1 MDMNAFLNLLLSSAN
16 PLLPDPA
23 VLRWA
28 LHGVW
33 AVVLGSGT
41 ALLAGKLA
49 RPYRIGLAGSV
60 MVWTALPGAV
70 SPAYWLGLAFQT
82 PSLMSAIICLGWLW
96 GSALPFD
103 PSPLRQVQ
111 DRPSSGQARLRA
123 NGNEGIGAVFEIP
136 GTALKILSLIGVVL
150 GWVLLLDTLALL
162 PVSIYAWG
170 FNSAAVAAVAVCAAL
185 LWVALGS
192 VGSALPLLVLTLFV
206 FSRLPTGNLWDAL
219 LDPWLWLALQAG
231 WFTRVARCLMGARRL
246 SPATRV

>member
-49 RPYRIGLAGSV
+49 LPYRIGLAGSV
-60 MVWTALPGAV
+60 MVWTVLPGAV

-82 PSLMSAIICLGWLW
+82 PSLMSAVICLGWLL
-96 GSALPFD
+96 GGALPFD
-103 PSPLRQVQ
+103 PS
-111 DRPSSGQARLRA
+111 SNSGQATLRA
-123 NGNEGIGAVFEIP
+123 NGNEGIGPVFEIP

-192 VGSALPLLVLTLFV
+192 VGAALPLLVLTLFV

-219 LDPWLWLALQAG
+219 LDPWLWLALQVG
-231 WFTRVARCLMGARRL
+231 WLTRVARCLTAARRL

>member
-1 MDMNAFLNLLLSSAN
+1 MDMSTFLNLLLSPDN

-23 VLRWA
+23 ALRWA

-49 RPYRIGLAGSV
+49 PPYRLGLTGWV
-60 MVWTALPGAV
+60 MVWAALPGAV

-82 PSLMSAIICLGWLW
+82 PSLMSAVICLGWLLAQARQW
-96 GSALPFD
+96 PDAL
-103 PSPLRQVQ
+103 R
-111 DRPSSGQARLRA
+111 GQAAASLQPQLA
-123 NGNEGIGAVFEIP
+123 
-136 GTALKILSLIGVVL
+136 ALKILSLIGVVL

-170 FNSAAVAAVAVCAAL
+170 FNSAAMASVAVCAAL

-206 FSRLPTGNLWDAL
+206 LSRLPTGNLWDAL
-219 LDPWLWLALQAG
+219 LDPWLWLALQVG
-231 WFTRVARCLMGARRL
+231 WFTRVARCLMSPRRL

>member
-1 MDMNAFLNLLLSSAN
+1 MDMNAFLNLLLSSSN

-23 VLRWA
+23 ALRWA

-41 ALLAGKLA
+41 LLLAGKLA
-49 RPYRIGLAGSV
+49 LPYRIGLAGSA

-82 PSLMSAIICLGWLW
+82 PSLMSAVICLGWLL
-96 GSALPFD
+96 GGAVPLD
-103 PSPLRQVQ
+103 PS
-111 DRPSSGQARLRA
+111 SNSGPARLRA

-206 FSRLPTGNLWDAL
+206 LSRLPTGNLWDAL
-219 LDPWLWLALQAG
+219 LDPWLWLALQVG

>member
-1 MDMNAFLNLLLSSAN
+1 MDMNAFLNLLLSTGN

-23 VLRWA
+23 ALRWA

-49 RPYRIGLAGSV
+49 LPYRIGLAGSV

-82 PSLMSAIICLGWLW
+82 PSLMSAVICLGWLLAQARQW
-96 GSALPFD
+96 ADAL
-103 PSPLRQVQ
+103 R
-111 DRPSSGQARLRA
+111 GQAA
-123 NGNEGIGAVFEIP
+123 AQAQPQFS
-136 GTALKILSLIGVVL
+136 ALKILSLIGVVL

-170 FNSAAVAAVAVCAAL
+170 FNSAAVTAVAVCAAL

-206 FSRLPTGNLWDAL
+206 LSRLPTGNLWDAL
-219 LDPWLWLALQAG
+219 LDPWLWLALQVG
-231 WFTRVARCLMGARRL
+231 WFTRVARCLMGAMRL

>member
-23 VLRWA
+23 ALRWA

-41 ALLAGKLA
+41 LLLAGKLA
-49 RPYRIGLAGSV
+49 RPYRLGLAGSV

-82 PSLMSAIICLGWLW
+82 PSLMSAVICLGWLW
-96 GSALPFD
+96 A
-103 PSPLRQVQ
+103 
-111 DRPSSGQARLRA
+111 QARQWSDALRSQA
-123 NGNEGIGAVFEIP
+123 AAP
-136 GTALKILSLIGVVL
+136 PQPQLAALKILSLIGVVL

-170 FNSAAVAAVAVCAAL
+170 FNSAAVASVAVCAAL

-192 VGSALPLLVLTLFV
+192 VGSALPLLVLALFV

-219 LDPWLWLALQAG
+219 LDPWLWLALQVG
-231 WFTRVARCLMGARRL
+231 WLTRVARCLTAARRL
-246 SPATRV
+246 PPATRV

>member
-41 ALLAGKLA
+41 LLLAGKLA
-49 RPYRIGLAGSV
+49 RPYRLGLTGWV

-82 PSLMSAIICLGWLW
+82 PSLMSAVICLGCLL
-96 GSALPFD
+96 A
-103 PSPLRQVQ
+103 
-111 DRPSSGQARLRA
+111 QARQWPDALRSQA
-123 NGNEGIGAVFEIP
+123 AASPQPQFS
-136 GTALKILSLIGVVL
+136 AFKILSLIGVVL

-170 FNSAAVAAVAVCAAL
+170 FNSAAVASVAVCAAL

-219 LDPWLWLALQAG
+219 LDPWLWLALQVG

-246 SPATRV
+246 PPATRV

>member
-1 MDMNAFLNLLLSSAN
+1 MDMNAFLNLLLSSSN

-49 RPYRIGLAGSV
+49 LPYRIGLAGSV
-60 MVWTALPGAV
+60 MAWTALPGAA

-96 GSALPFD
+96 A
-103 PSPLRQVQ
+103 
-111 DRPSSGQARLRA
+111 QARQWSDALRSQA
-123 NGNEGIGAVFEIP
+123 AP
-136 GTALKILSLIGVVL
+136 PPQPQPAALKILSLIGVVL

-185 LWVALGS
+185 FWVALGS

-206 FSRLPTGNLWDAL
+206 LSRLPTGNLWDAL
-219 LDPWLWLALQAG
+219 LDPWLWLALQVG
-231 WFTRVARCLMGARRL
+231 WLTRVARCLTAARRL
-246 SPATRV
+246 PAATRV